1 MTTPGTD
8 ATVDR
13 FLAAYNAKD
22 LATIADLL
30 HDDVSM
36 VHFGRGVEAHGPDEV
51 IARLAQSATGTF
63 PDRRFSPARRRHVAG
78 CHVIV
83 EHDWEATATTDAPGF
98 AAAGER
104 VTLEL
109 CTIFTLRDGR
119 IAEYTEYG

>member
-1 MTTPGTD
+1 MTTPGAG

-30 HDDVSM
+30 REDVSM
-36 VHFGRGVEAHGPDEV
+36 VHFGRGVEAHGRDEV
-51 IARLAQSATGTF
+51 LARLAQSATGTF
-63 PDRRFSPARRRHVAG
+63 PDRRFGPARRRHVAG
-78 CHVIV
+78 SHVIV

-109 CTIFTLRDGR
+109 CTIFTLRDGL